1 MYKELGGSV
10 KTSDKCSDVEIS
22 LKYRSVQIIRPWL
35 VLSVLNNKLIKIP
48 GHDAKSWSTGELNAS
63 NKGWF
68 PLLTT
73 RMIVAKDIR
82 VTSSTKMEQN
92 SINDAC
98 SLVRK

>member
-1 MYKELGGSV
+1 MGGSV
-10 KTSDKCSDVEIS
+10 KSFDKGSDVEIL
-22 LKYRSVQIIRPWL
+22 LKVCTVQIIRPWL
-35 VLSVLNNKLIKIP
+35 DLSVLNNKLFKIP
-48 GHDAKSWSTGELNAS
+48 GQDAESWSTGELKAS

-92 SINDAC
+92 AINDAC